1 MNRHRQLTGFV
12 LYLLTLI
19 GCAQSVAGPTD
30 SETHFLH
37 DCKDRCDDPLACI
50 CGVCTQ
56 VCDDDESCGAFPGD
70 ATCVAPELLEEIRDC
85 EPSDPIDESVCD
97 VGCKSDSDCKA
108 LGRGVTCQSG
118 FCRESGTPE
127 AGSFEKADA
136 GQGEAD
142 VVVDDL
148 SEVASLA
155 FTEQGV
161 VLPQFTRVEPSRQMD
176 ASNPEPEP
184 LKVILGGLAPT
195 ERAPKPGEAQPN
207 AYGEP
212 GGPLVVGVRYLG
224 FRDSGEFGLTYPY
237 DYLDEYADLAKHQE
251 CESSNYEWINGAKRG
266 LCVSYYACRPDC
278 VFDADCDGG
287 GSGNAEPVCDIY
299 TECDE
304 SAEPGCVR
312 HGGCELRCN
321 QETTCPEGMACVTW
335 SGFTG
340 EAGGGSISRCY
351 WPRDVLTPECPAW
364 CEQDPLPQGCSG
376 SCASKGLSCG
386 EQAGDCCDGLVCG
399 AEGFC
404 VEEV

>member
-1 MNRHRQLTGFV
+1 MSRHCQLTGFV
-12 LYLLTLI
+12 LSLLALI

-37 DCKDRCDDPLACI
+37 YCKKSCADGLACI
-50 CGVCTQ
+50 CGVCTKI
-56 VCDDDESCGAFPGD
+56 CDDDNSCSALPGD
-70 ATCVAPELLEEIRDC
+70 AICVAPELLNETRDC
-85 EPSDPIDESVCD
+85 KPSDPIDESVCD

-108 LGRGVTCQSG
+108 LGRGFTCQSG

-127 AGSFEKADA
+127 AGSFEKVDA
-136 GQGEAD
+136 GQGEAE

-161 VLPQFTRVEPSRQMD
+161 VLPRLSQTEFWD
-176 ASNPEPEP
+176 IDDPEPVNLP
-184 LKVILGGLAPT
+184 VILGGLAPG

-212 GGPLVVGVRYLG
+212 GGPLVVTVRYSG
-224 FRDSGEFGLTYPY
+224 FRGSGESSLTYPY
-237 DYLDEYADLAKHQE
+237 DWLDEYADLANHEE

-278 VFDADCDGG
+278 EFDTECDGG
-287 GSGNAEPVCDIY
+287 GSGNAEPVCDLV

-312 HGGCELRCN
+312 YGGCELRCN
-321 QETTCPEGMACVTW
+321 QERTCPEGMACVTW
-335 SGFTG
+335 SGF
-340 EAGGGSISRCY
+340 GGGSSISRGY
-351 WPRDVLTPECPAW
+351 WPRDVLTPQCPAW

-386 EQAGDCCDGLVCG
+386 EQADDCCDGLVCG

-404 VEEV
+404 VEEI